1 MGGTVLGEFLGVQ
14 EDKWWNK
21 TSRLTTHTQKITCRN
36 TFEEREKESPSQIYS
51 RQTNDMEIL
60 VCNWF
65 KGTISLAPCV
75 LHKAM
80 PVQIN
85 WYNQRPSE
93 FNLWSRNSLEQKL
106 YGVNKS
112 NDLLTVCVSVG
123 EVIWFFHKRRDFM
136 SLFGMYLFYTW
147 LATTPRR
154 RPGSHEVQESLTAL
168 AHQGRLNT

>member
-85 WYNQRPSE
+85 
-93 FNLWSRNSLEQKL
+93 
-106 YGVNKS
+106 
-112 NDLLTVCVSVG
+112 
-123 EVIWFFHKRRDFM
+123 
-136 SLFGMYLFYTW
+136 
-147 LATTPRR
+147 
-154 RPGSHEVQESLTAL
+154 
-168 AHQGRLNT
+168 